1 MSCSRLCRRTG
12 VAWAVITFALL
23 SPASTSANFSRSV
36 ANTTSTITAATLQPP
51 TNLGVSFQCVLIGIL
66 RPTADLTWTPTPSTA
81 TGYRLD
87 RYKGAVLENERD
99 DHQHVDNDV
108 HGRAR
113 NPKPR
118 FVNDLHLASTDLPR
132 IVGVQRRNCDRLDT
146 THLYLDHI
154 GEQMSQPS
162 FHGPRST
169 ANHGLRIGLARRC
182 GAFAGAIALTL
193 SMNAGWHATVAGAAV
208 QSFAMSPTSGPP
220 GTSVHVSGTGCS
232 PGLLLAPSQDFVQVA
247 SATVPPTSTRFA
259 VTTNGSWSGNF
270 VVPTN
275 AAALPAAVTALCVS
289 DGLQSLLTIYT
300 PATFTVTTAPTTT
313 TATTP
318 ATTPATAPAT
328 TPTTNRSTPTTHPHS
343 GSTTPG
349 SSSGGGTPT
358 SEPPGG
364 TVSTPGD
371 GTGGSVIGNIGGNRS
386 GSTTPGNA
394 GSGVG
399 TSVGDTTA
407 PSATGS
413 GGATAGA
420 KAAHAADLERA
431 DSGVV
436 YR

>member
-1 MSCSRLCRRTG
+1 
-12 VAWAVITFALL
+12 
-23 SPASTSANFSRSV
+23 
-36 ANTTSTITAATLQPP
+36 
-51 TNLGVSFQCVLIGIL
+51 
-66 RPTADLTWTPTPSTA
+66 
-81 TGYRLD
+81 
-87 RYKGAVLENERD
+87 
-99 DHQHVDNDV
+99 
-108 HGRAR
+108 
-113 NPKPR
+113 
-118 FVNDLHLASTDLPR
+118 
-132 IVGVQRRNCDRLDT
+132 
-146 THLYLDHI
+146 
-154 GEQMSQPS
+154 MSQPS
-162 FHGPRST
+162 FRGPRST

-193 SMNAGWHATVAGAAV
+193 SMNAGWHATIAGAAV

-318 ATTPATAPAT
+318 ATAPAT

-349 SSSGGGTPT
+349 SGSGGGTPT

-420 KAAHAADLERA
+420 KAAHAADLDRA